1 MIRFASPLWLLAA
14 LLVIARIALL
24 IRDRRRR
31 FGAFELSSL
40 GLISPRLPVRARFA
54 GLPFVLECLG
64 ALMMIVALA
73 RPQRVVRLA
82 TNDRYG
88 IDIVIALDASGSMA
102 AEDFRPRNRFAV
114 AKDLIGDFINK
125 RQDDRIGIVTFG
137 VRAATR
143 VPITYDRDIAQ
154 AILSKAQIGENGDG
168 TAIGHAIA
176 TAVNRLRTS
185 KTHTRVIILVTD
197 GVNNAGSIEPM
208 TAANIASKYGIK
220 IYTIGVGS
228 RGEVPIPVKHVDSIT
243 GEIIPIYQMIRAD
256 LDEQTLSA
264 IAKATGGEYFRAT
277 DTRAMAGI
285 LDRIDRLEKTKLTA
299 PKTEKVD
306 ELYTGPLAAALGA
319 LALALASGETL
330 WQKISA

>member
-1 MIRFASPLWLLAA
+1 MTRFASPLWLLAA

-24 IRDRRRR
+24 IRDRRDR
-31 FGAFELSSL
+31 FAAFKISSL
-40 GLISPRLPVRARFA
+40 TLVSPKLPLRARFA
-54 GLPFVLECLG
+54 GLPFVLECAA
-64 ALMMIVALA
+64 ALMMIIALA
-73 RPQRVVRLA
+73 RPQRVIRLS
-82 TNDRYG
+82 NSDRFG
-88 IDIVIALDASGSMA
+88 IDIVVALDASGSMA
-102 AEDFRPRNRFAV
+102 AEDFRPRNRFTV
-114 AKDLIGDFINK
+114 AKELIGDFISR

-154 AILSKAQIGENGDG
+154 AILDKAQVGENGDG

-185 KTHTRVIILVTD
+185 KTRTRIIILVTD

-208 TAANIASKYGIK
+208 TAAQLAAKLGIK

-228 RGEVPIPVKHVDSIT
+228 RGAVPIPVKRQDSLT
-243 GEIIPIYQMIRAD
+243 GEIVTSYQFIRAD
-256 LDEQTLSA
+256 LDEEMLTT
-264 IAKATGGEYFRAT
+264 IAKSTGGEYFRAT
-277 DTRAMAGI
+277 DARTMSSV
-285 LDRIDRLEKTKLTA
+285 LDRIDRLEKTRLTA
-299 PKTEKVD
+299 PKSEKID